1 MKVKILSNVV
11 CEPLSK
17 ELIKL
22 SPDINIVNY
31 YYEDLILALNTSADQ
46 FEDSDFIFIH
56 CDYNF
61 HRVTKS
67 VCHETLD
74 AIFNFCKKIKPYVVI
89 SNGFVDGYTEGP
101 LTENLGKQNQVFL
114 VEYELIKNII
124 GLNNTVFFDYQS
136 VIFEIGVKD
145 SFNYNLGHLYQMP
158 YTKKMLIQFA
168 QKLSNL
174 LVFYKAPEKKVIVID
189 CDNTLWGGIIGED
202 GVEGVRCD
210 YNSDGIV
217 YYQFQKFLKV
227 KKDEGFLLC
236 LCSKNNTDDVKE
248 LFDSKKMPLKW
259 DDFIVKKINWN
270 DKHLNISE
278 IATEL
283 NLGIDS
289 IIFVDDNDFEL
300 NSVSEILRGIKTLKF
315 ESDYDRFLGLIN
327 DYAFKRKFLTKED
340 LTKTRQYQEEFA
352 RAQEMSASSSIE
364 EYIKN
369 MEIKLDIRKNDF
381 DDFVRLAQMTEKTN
395 QFNFNKRIYSVNDLS
410 TFVDSGKGVIYS
422 LKVSDK
428 HGDYGTVG
436 LILIEFEGEHTQV
449 ENFLMSCRV
458 LGRRIENDFYNY
470 VVHDLKD
477 RKVNRIRF
485 VKTSKNRPAE
495 EFYKQINL

>member
-1 MKVKILSNVV
+1 
-11 CEPLSK
+11 
-17 ELIKL
+17 
-22 SPDINIVNY
+22 
-31 YYEDLILALNTSADQ
+31 
-46 FEDSDFIFIH
+46 
-56 CDYNF
+56 
-61 HRVTKS
+61 
-67 VCHETLD
+67 
-74 AIFNFCKKIKPYVVI
+74 
-89 SNGFVDGYTEGP
+89 
-101 LTENLGKQNQVFL
+101 
-114 VEYELIKNII
+114 
-124 GLNNTVFFDYQS
+124 
-136 VIFEIGVKD
+136 
-145 SFNYNLGHLYQMP
+145 
-158 YTKKMLIQFA
+158 
-168 QKLSNL
+168 
-174 LVFYKAPEKKVIVID
+174 
-189 CDNTLWGGIIGED
+189 LWGGIIGED